1 MNEHAIE
8 GRRHLLLAVEES
20 GGSRQTVK
28 YVADLFGNIP
38 NMHVTLLSIMPE
50 PSEDLGESDKVQHDM
65 MERQRS
71 TRETALAEYREVLI
85 GGGFCEHCIT
95 TNLIV
100 RRYTSLGDAILEERE
115 RLGCSLVAIGRR
127 GLSHNEE
134 FLFGSTSSRILHYA
148 RNCAVL
154 VVE

>member
-1 MNEHAIE
+1 MNEHTIE

-20 GGSRQTVK
+20 EGSRQAVR
-28 YVADLFGNIP
+28 YVADLFGSIP
-38 NMHVTLLSIMPE
+38 NIHVTVLSILPE
-50 PSEDLGESDKVQHDM
+50 PPEDDPVQHDL
-65 MERQRS
+65 MEHQRS
-71 TRETALAEYREVLI
+71 TREAALAEYREVLI
-85 GGGFCEHCIT
+85 VGGFCEHCIT

-100 RRYTSLGDAILEERE
+100 RRYTSLGDIILEERE

-127 GLSHNEE
+127 GLSHHEE
-134 FLFGSTSSRILHYA
+134 FLFGSTSSRILHNA

>member
-20 GGSRQTVK
+20 EGSRQAVR

-38 NMHVTLLSIMPE
+38 NIHVTLLSILPE
-50 PSEDLGESDKVQHDM
+50 PPEDDQAQHDL

-71 TRETALAEYREVLI
+71 TREAALAEYRDILI
-85 GGGFCEHCIT
+85 GGGFCEDCIT

-127 GLSHNEE
+127 GLSHHEE
-134 FLFGSTSSRILHYA
+134 FIFGSTSSRILHYA